1 ASPGFHSGLRF
12 DLAHEAGL
20 QKLGRDLLRRGGFQF
35 GGMRQRS
42 LRCDASDRIANCVS
56 VSLAGEF
63 IGIILSVLPALSPSP
78 PRAPDR
84 RRAGRGRGIHRSTYR
99 RVYPEHVTTIALL
112 RAESE

>member
-1 ASPGFHSGLRF
+1 PFALISRARPAFRSLVASFCAAPPFRVL
-12 DLAHEAGL
+12 
-20 QKLGRDLLRRGGFQF
+20 

-63 IGIILSVLPALSPSP
+63 TGIILSGLTALSPSP
-78 PRAPDR
+78 ARAPDR
-84 RRAGRGRGIHRSTYR
+84 RRAGRGRRIHRLTYR

-112 RAESE
+112 RAAASEI